1 MSSRRLQQII
11 PSVATSDGAGVS
23 LRRSL
28 GQSQTSRVDP
38 FLMLDEFSSDDPD
51 DYIAGFP
58 SHPHRGFETV
68 TYMLD
73 GHMLHEDH
81 LGNRGDLLPGGAQ
94 WMTAGRGIIHS
105 EMPQQESGRMR
116 GFQLWINLPAAE
128 KMKPASYRDIRP
140 EEIPTVAL
148 PGGGELRVIAGQHRR
163 STGPVRSPARCRA
176 VDRPALHRRAPAGR
190 RQLRQ
195 PVLPAGHSAFVYAYE
210 GSLAIG
216 PRPMRASS
224 TSAGC
229 RRAGLDRA
237 TGWKIT
243 AGGRTRPASCCWPRG
258 RCGNPVVQYGPFVM
272 NSREEIEQALADY
285 RNNRLTLTHF
295 FQTRPL
301 EDIGLTWPYY

>member
-1 MSSRRLQQII
+1 MNMSHRHLQQII
-11 PSVATSDGAGVS
+11 RSVATSDGAGVS

-28 GQSQTSRVDP
+28 GQSQAARVDP

-128 KMKPASYRDIRP
+128 KMKPAAYRDIRP
-140 EEIPTVAL
+140 DEIPTAAL
-148 PGGGELRVIAGQHRR
+148 AGGGEVRVIAGSIVVDGREVA
-163 STGPVRSPARCRA
+163 GPVQGLSTE
-176 VDRPALHRRAPAGR
+176 ALYIDVHLPAGGR
-190 RQLRQ
+190 FAQ
-195 PVLPAGHSAFVYAYE
+195 VVAAGHSAFVYAYE
-210 GSLAIG
+210 GNLTIG
-216 PRPMRASS
+216 PADDPRVLSAQDAGVL
-224 TSAGC
+224 SAGE
-229 RRAGLDRA
+229 RVEIHAGDGPARFLLLA
-237 TGWKIT
+237 
-243 AGGRTRPASCCWPRG
+243 ARPLG
-258 RCGNPVVQYGPFVM
+258 EPVAQHGPFVM
-272 NSREEIEQALADY
+272 NTREEIEQAIADY
-285 RNNRLTLTHF
+285 RSNRLV
-295 FQTRPL
+295 
-301 EDIGLTWPYY
+301 